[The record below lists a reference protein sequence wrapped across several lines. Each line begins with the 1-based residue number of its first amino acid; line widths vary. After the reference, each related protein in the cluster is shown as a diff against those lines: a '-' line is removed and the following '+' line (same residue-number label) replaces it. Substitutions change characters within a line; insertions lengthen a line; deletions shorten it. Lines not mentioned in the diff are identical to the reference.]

1 MMDTLGSFLRHYLL
15 ALQFFTRLP
24 LPARL
29 MAWVGFS
36 PAMMR
41 AAAAHFPGVGWV
53 VGGCSALALWGA
65 WQLLSSVGAMLPLG
79 VIPEAVQ
86 VGGAVVPLEGA
97 VPGAAV
103 GAPGS
108 VAVPAASLVPL
119 MPTYVLGCVSALL
132 VVLLSLMASVWLT
145 GAFHEDG
152 LADVGDALGGFAS
165 REQALRIMKDSRL
178 GTYGTITLLLVVSL
192 KISLLWL
199 LMLAAGLQATMMALL
214 AVHVLS
220 RWAPLWLIRWLR
232 YVGATDVA
240 GTGSGVRSPDPL
252 AAADTAV
259 ASAIAASTSSS
270 AGDVSAGASK
280 SRPMAE
286 DISRRALLAAG
297 LWCLPALLLVLA
309 AFGAGATMALC
320 LVAVVLTWQL
330 GLFFR
335 RRLGGVTGDC
345 LGATQQLVEV
355 GCHLVL
361 VWAVLAHLS
370 AGLPVGS
377 PM

>member
-1 MMDTLGSFLRHYLL
+1 MKGALGSFLRHFLL

-24 LPARL
+24 LPGRL

-41 AAAAHFPGVGWV
+41 AAAAHFPGVGWI
-53 VGGCSALALWGA
+53 VGGCSALALWAA
-65 WQLLSSVGAMLPLG
+65 WQLLSPAGVMLPLS
-79 VIPEAVQ
+79 VIHA
-86 VGGAVVPLEGA
+86 PLI
-97 VPGAAV
+97 
-103 GAPGS
+103 
-108 VAVPAASLVPL
+108 
-119 MPTYVLGCVSALL
+119 PTYLLGCLSALV

-152 LADVGDALGGFAS
+152 LADVGDALGGFAP

-178 GTYGTITLLLVVSL
+178 GTYGTITLLLVVLL
-192 KISLLWL
+192 KISLLWG

-232 YVGATDVA
+232 YVGSADVA
-240 GTGSGVRSPDPL
+240 GTGKGQGTGPVVGVPDPL

-259 ASAIAASTSSS
+259 ASAIAASTASSGG
-270 AGDVSAGASK
+270 AVSAGASK

-297 LWCLPALLLVLA
+297 LWCLPALALVLA
-309 AFGAGATMALC
+309 AFGAGVTMALC
-320 LVAVVLTWQL
+320 LAAAVLTWQL

-355 GCHLVL
+355 CCHLVL
-361 VWAVLAHLS
+361 VWGALAHLP
-370 AGLPVGS
+370 AGVQTGA